1 MLTKKPPEEAQP
13 GSQKHSSTNASL
25 RPLLPKK
32 GWEPLKVP
40 LRARRK
46 NRESKLRLIKGCSV
60 PSREIPDCT
69 LRTHVRYR
77 YKFTSPSAST
87 SSFIATASDVSDDQ
101 GGRLSRISN
110 LNMKPRSSVSP
121 LGLPRNILHG
131 LEGLPDSIG
140 ETPVFR
146 RLFHEFFSRIFDR
159 ICTLLNPPP
168 LDPAAK
174 QACLALAMISP
185 AYCLNAIASVE
196 NDAVMRRK
204 GTGRDPT
211 GAMLYGKV
219 MSILRKQI
227 AQLATAEIDNLLMII
242 CTLAVFELVHNNV
255 SNLDLHRQGMIQL
268 VNKAGGV
275 HNLGRSLPIV
285 LNLDRIVAIYSGE
298 LPAFAQMIDRGISR
312 PIKYPEVYG
321 SFFKIYG
328 RASLDQDICDFCCD
342 VSRALELFEGAQ
354 ISFDPATAKKIPN
367 NDVFY
372 FYFSRQRVADHFTL
386 LHHRWW
392 SQPSRSR
399 CVLLATKILDYV
411 ILVDNYI
418 NVIPEFLAS
427 KIKETLESLN
437 ADAPDTWKGQEDI
450 LIWILFVLVTVPE
463 PFSTNDWA
471 LEPLIKLLITK
482 YNGFSGPLSWPKKEL
497 QSMTRFVW
505 CSSRLDGPFLHVC
518 CRLADSS
525 SILKA
530 SEQNRVDELVDSGCG
545 TD

>member
-1 MLTKKPPEEAQP
+1 M
-13 GSQKHSSTNASL
+13 GD
-25 RPLLPKK
+25 
-32 GWEPLKVP
+32 G
-40 LRARRK
+40 
-46 NRESKLRLIKGCSV
+46 
-60 PSREIPDCT
+60 
-69 LRTHVRYR
+69 
-77 YKFTSPSAST
+77 
-87 SSFIATASDVSDDQ
+87 Q
-101 GGRLSRISN
+101 GGRSSRISN
-110 LNMKPRSSVSP
+110 LNTKPGSSVSP
-121 LGLPRNILHG
+121 PGLPRNTLHG

-146 RLFHEFFSRIFDR
+146 RLFHEFFSRIYDR
-159 ICTLLNPPP
+159 IWTLLSPPP
-168 LDPAAK
+168 LDPSTK
-174 QACLALAMISP
+174 QACLALAMSSP

-196 NDAVMRRK
+196 NDAVMRKR

-268 VNKAGGV
+268 VNKVGGV

-312 PIKYPEVYG
+312 PSKYPEVYG
-321 SFFKIYG
+321 SFFNTYG
-328 RASLDQDICDFCCD
+328 RASIDRDVCDFCCD

-354 ISFDPATAKKIPN
+354 ISFDPAIAKKILD

-386 LHHRWW
+386 LHHRCW

-450 LIWILFVLVTVPE
+450 LIWILFVLVTVPQ
-463 PFSTNDWA
+463 PSSTNDWA

-482 YNGFSGPLSWPKKEL
+482 YNGFSGPLSWLKEEL

-505 CSSRLDGPFLHVC
+505 CSSRLDGPFLDVC
-518 CRLADSS
+518 RRLADPS
-525 SILKA
+525 SILKV
-530 SEQNRVDELVDSGCG
+530 SRQNRVDELVDSGCD
-545 TD
+545 TDRLTD